1 MIASDFRRIARG
13 ALRGKW
19 MLAVFAGLIATLLGA
34 VGSDGPEFNVNVE
47 GGSAKAT
54 RDLAGMTIFST
65 GGSLDSNIGAFLAGF
80 AGMAVLVSL
89 FLLVFHL
96 IIGSVVGV
104 GYARF
109 NLNLVDGREAGFNDL
124 FSAFPI
130 WKTALIAGLL
140 QTLYIFLWTLLFI
153 IPGVMAGYSY
163 RLTSYLLTERPEL
176 RAGEAIALSKQLMSG
191 NRWRLFCL
199 DFSFIGWSI
208 LCTLTLGIGSLWLVP
223 YKQAAYAAFYRD
235 VTMPAPQLEL

>member
-1 MIASDFRRIARG
+1 MIASDFRRIARD

-34 VGSDGPEFNVNVE
+34 VGSNGPEFNIHIE
-47 GGSAKAT
+47 GSSAKAT
-54 RDLAGMTIFST
+54 LDMAGFTVFST
-65 GGSLDSNIGAFLAGF
+65 GGSLDSEIGAFLAGF
-80 AGMAVLVSL
+80 VGVAFLVSL

-124 FSAFPI
+124 FSAFSN

-140 QTLYIFLWTLLFI
+140 QALYVFLWTLLFI
-153 IPGVMAGYSY
+153 IPGIIAGYSY
-163 RLTSYLLTERPEL
+163 RLTNYLLTERPEL
-176 RAGEAIALSKQLMSG
+176 TASEAIGLSKEIMDG

-199 DFSFIGWSI
+199 DFSFIGWDI
-208 LCTLTLGIGSLWLVP
+208 LCMFTLGIGNLWLNP
-223 YKQAAYAAFYRD
+223 YRQAAYAAFYRD
-235 VTMPAPQLEL
+235 VTMPAPHLEY